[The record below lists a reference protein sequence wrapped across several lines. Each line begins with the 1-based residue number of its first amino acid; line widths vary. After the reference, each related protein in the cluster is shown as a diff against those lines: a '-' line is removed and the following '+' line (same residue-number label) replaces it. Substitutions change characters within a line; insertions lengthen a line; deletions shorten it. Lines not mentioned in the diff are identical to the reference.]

1 MFQVPQGRCLEI
13 DARLYGQWAP
23 RAIKQDGAG
32 FSSVK
37 KWGDAISAIGNFYRL
52 FSFWEM

>member
-1 MFQVPQGRCLEI
+1 MFQVPHGRCLEI

-52 FSFWEM
+52 FSFREM